1 MSQAYVGLDAHF
13 KTCAYTIG
21 DGAGQVGSE
30 GTVATTSLALLAWQ
44 RSHDLPAG
52 TPVALETGT
61 VSFHVARVLAR
72 LGLDPHVIDAHEVRL
87 KAYRP
92 RQKCDRRDAREL
104 YEGLRRGLYRSRVYV
119 PDANLSR
126 LRETLSRR
134 RHFVRLMVM
143 QRNAARRLLRAHGLH
158 VAVPR
163 LASEKAWVQLLAAL
177 RGDVALHDW
186 LALHAQ
192 QWRAARQCVTTLEQS
207 LQEQR
212 LGYATAADLLE
223 TIPGF
228 GLIVALTVIAVF
240 GDVRRFVSAKHAAS
254 YGGLVPA
261 SHDSAERVA
270 HGRITRSGSSELRAM
285 LCEAAHHA
293 RHPRHPLHRHFGHLC
308 VRHGAKRAVVA
319 IAHQLCRI
327 AYAVLRDQVAFDP
340 ARCRPRQPQLAQA
353 AAH

>member
-1 MSQAYVGLDAHF
+1 MSQTYVGLDAHF

-21 DGAGQVGSE
+21 DGAGQIRCE
-30 GTVATTSLALLAWQ
+30 GTVATTSLGLWQ
-44 RSHDLPAG
+44 RQRELPAG

-61 VSFHVARVLAR
+61 VSFHVARALAR

-87 KAYRP
+87 KAHRP

-119 PDANLSR
+119 PDANLAR

-134 RHFVRLMVM
+134 RHFVRLLVM
-143 QRNAARRLLRAHGLH
+143 QRNAARRLLRAHGLR

-163 LASEKAWVQLLAAL
+163 LASEKAWTQLLAGL
-177 RGDVALHDW
+177 RGDAVLHDW
-186 LALHAQ
+186 LALHAE
-192 QWRAARQCVTTLEQS
+192 QWRAARRCVTTLEQS

-212 LGYATAADLLE
+212 LAYATDADRLE

-254 YGGLVPA
+254 YGGLVPS

-270 HGRITRSGSSELRAM
+270 HGRITRTGSTELRAM

-293 RHPRHPLHRHFGHLC
+293 RHPSHPLHRHFGRLC

-340 ARCRPRQPQLAQA
+340 ARCRPRRPEPALA